1 MFESCYI
8 RLQLDIYFTRLSI
21 GCQTIERMF
30 ASAKPKMVDAFMQVE
45 IEDKRPLR
53 LEEEIDPKSS
63 PERDQEEDPE
73 YEPMSSPVTSDIG
86 SDDQGMQETR
96 LGFFYKSNKP
106 CIYF

>member
-1 MFESCYI
+1 
-8 RLQLDIYFTRLSI
+8 
-21 GCQTIERMF
+21 
-30 ASAKPKMVDAFMQVE
+30 MQVE
-45 IEDKRPLR
+45 MEDKRPLR

-86 SDDQGMQETR
+86 SDDHGMQETR

-106 CIYF
+106 FSTCIFKWQDYGINISVSWTKLFK